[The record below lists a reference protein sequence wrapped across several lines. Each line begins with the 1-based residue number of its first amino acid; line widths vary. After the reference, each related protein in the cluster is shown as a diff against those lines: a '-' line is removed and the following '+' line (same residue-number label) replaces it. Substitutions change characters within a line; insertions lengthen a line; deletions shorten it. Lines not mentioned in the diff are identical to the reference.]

1 MAEVS
6 AEEKTEPASGKK
18 KDDAR
23 RKGKVS
29 KSVEMNSAFVLIFG
43 LMILYVGGAA
53 ITANVAGVARNI
65 FANAAHIQ
73 ITPGNVHSMLSQ
85 GILSLGLTMGPI
97 VVGLMIVGL
106 AVNYVQVGFLFT
118 LEPLEVKWD
127 RLNPFA
133 GIKNIVGS
141 RRSLMELVKNFI
153 KVCIVGFIAYLSV
166 NGVLE
171 DSLSL
176 VDSDLGAI
184 VGFMASASL
193 SVGLKVGLAYL
204 VLAVMDYFFQKYEYE
219 RDLKMTKEEV
229 KEEGK
234 MLEGNPQIKGR
245 IKRIQREIAYKRMMH
260 DVPKADVVVTNPTHV
275 AVALKYDSLKMSAPK
290 VIAKGADLIAQ
301 RIKQVAVEN
310 NVPIMEDKMLA
321 RALYKSV
328 EVGESVP
335 EKLFQAVAQVL
346 AYIYRMK
353 RVKKGFSTN

>member
-23 RKGKVS
+23 RKGKVI
-29 KSVEMNSAFVLIFG
+29 KSVEMNSAFILIFG
-43 LMILYVGGAA
+43 LMILYVGGAT
-53 ITANVAGVARNI
+53 IVANIANIARNI
-65 FANAAHIQ
+65 FGNAAHIQ
-73 ITPGNVHSMLSQ
+73 ITPGNVHSMASQ
-85 GILSLGLTMGPI
+85 GILSLGLTLGPI

-106 AVNYVQVGFLFT
+106 AVNYAQVGFLFT
-118 LEPLEVKWD
+118 LEPLEIKWN
-127 RLNPFA
+127 RLNPLS
-133 GIKNIVGS
+133 GIKNIIVS
-141 RRSLMELVKNFI
+141 RRSMMELVKNFA

-166 NGVLE
+166 SGVLE

-184 VGFMASASL
+184 ISFMTRTSL
-193 SVGLKVGLAYL
+193 GVGLKVGLAYL
-204 VLAVMDYFFQKYEYE
+204 VLAVLDYFFQRYQYE

-245 IKRIQREIAYKRMMH
+245 IRRIQREIAYKRMMQ

-275 AVALKYDSLKMSAPK
+275 AIALKYDSKKMSAPK
-290 VIAKGADLIAQ
+290 VVAKGADLIAQ
-301 RIKQVAVEN
+301 RIKQIALEN
-310 NVPIMEDKMLA
+310 DVPIMEDKMLA
-321 RALYKSV
+321 RALYKAV
-328 EVGESVP
+328 DIGESVP

-353 RVKKGFSTN
+353 RVKKGFSAN